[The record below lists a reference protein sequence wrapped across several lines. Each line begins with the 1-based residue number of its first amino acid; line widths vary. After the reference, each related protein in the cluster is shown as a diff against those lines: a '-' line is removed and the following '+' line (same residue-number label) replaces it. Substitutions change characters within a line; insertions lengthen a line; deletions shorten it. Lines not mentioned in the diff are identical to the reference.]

1 MTNTKTFGYVRVSTK
16 EQNTD
21 RQVIALLE
29 RGIAE
34 RDIFS
39 DKASGKDFNREQ
51 YQALKTQLRAGDTV
65 VIKSIDRLGRNYT
78 DIKNEWN
85 DIVNNKGAEIEVLD
99 MPLLNTTNKENT
111 LMGKVVTDVV
121 LTLLGYVA
129 EQERLFIDQR
139 RDEGIKKAVQDGKF
153 KKKNKIQAPEHFEEL
168 FIKASKGGCTH
179 TENMKKLNLNK
190 TTYYRIAKELGLKSE
205 KKIVKVN

>member
-111 LMGKVVTDVV
+111 LMRKVVTDVV

-139 RDEGIKKAVQDGKF
+139 RDEGISFG
-153 KKKNKIQAPEHFEEL
+153 
-168 FIKASKGGCTH
+168 
-179 TENMKKLNLNK
+179 
-190 TTYYRIAKELGLKSE
+190 
-205 KKIVKVN
+205 